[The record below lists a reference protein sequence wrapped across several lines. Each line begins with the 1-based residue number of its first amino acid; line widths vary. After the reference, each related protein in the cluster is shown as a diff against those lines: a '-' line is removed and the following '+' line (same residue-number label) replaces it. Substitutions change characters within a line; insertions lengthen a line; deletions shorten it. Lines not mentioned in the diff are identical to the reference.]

1 MAAALGHK
9 SWGVITG
16 ADAIEA
22 AGDDSALWVAEASG
36 ESVLQ
41 EPCARRP
48 GCPASPLVLQQDVLL
63 QGCLAYLPVSGL

>member
-22 AGDDSALWVAEASG
+22 AGDDSAPLPS
-36 ESVLQ
+36 
-41 EPCARRP
+41 RR
-48 GCPASPLVLQQDVLL
+48 GRWLL
-63 QGCLAYLPVSGL
+63 PTTRISWFLGR